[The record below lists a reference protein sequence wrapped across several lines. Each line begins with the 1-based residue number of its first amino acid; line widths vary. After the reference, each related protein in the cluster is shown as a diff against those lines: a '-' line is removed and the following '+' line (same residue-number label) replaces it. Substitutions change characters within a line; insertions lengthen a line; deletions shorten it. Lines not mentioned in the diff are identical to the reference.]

1 MNTSVNVLL
10 DLSNFLSFQAGGE
23 VHKAHAIPDGDPA
36 EPEHSAA
43 HRRVRPGGALLEE
56 ESSGV

>member
-1 MNTSVNVLL
+1 MFY
-10 DLSNFLSFQAGGE
+10 LSNFLSFQAGGE

-56 ESSGV
+56 ESSGTQ